1 MMDKEKVEGYL
12 YELRN
17 QLFVDQSLKEKLRE
31 TYVKKRK
38 KGIWRNSWLSG
49 LSAAVLLMAV
59 FFSNYQTSQVKAS
72 SLNVSN
78 AISFFDIGSGEI
90 NSFTHHNG
98 SLYVSIKNKGVYKYS
113 NKGLILVTEVVPDH
127 FQFSPSGE
135 SLILSKNSNVLIL
148 NLNTMEKQEILI
160 GNAKHSYT
168 SPAWKNEQQIF
179 VTKQTGT
186 ESFIIEHDLRT
197 KKEKVVTAGS
207 QPTFIEKEHKLVFEH
222 NGNIMIKNVRN
233 GKDQLVDKGKDP
245 SVSKDGLYISYVK
258 DENHFEDIWI
268 TELEVKTKK
277 KVTFNPVGRLS
288 SNQGLYQYMTPI
300 WNIEEHELFVLKRAE
315 EQPPKIMKISLSDKE
330 ITAEETV
337 GQYLQALINRD
348 DDYAKSIMEQPPEFL
363 TYSNPHQIGYQIL
376 GSEEESGTVS
386 VKAEVYWTY
395 TANPFYQVS
404 TYEFVLIKK
413 NHHFIIKSVNEILN
427 KQIIGT
433 DRNEVQI
440 IQGDEQQTL
449 FSFEDIPN
457 EYITHKNTRI
467 SSLVENPIE
476 KTIIF
481 SLQEYE
487 TLGRNSEVSL
497 MTFDRDTETFSLL
510 SRIKANEGDDV
521 VMEQMS
527 LDSTGQY
534 LAADLFMETAN
545 PTLILFDLK
554 KESEINRYKKSHSHF
569 WQGGQLL
576 MTVKE
581 ESQSL
586 LYQFNPK
593 TSRLKT
599 F

>member
-17 QLFVDQSLKEKLRE
+17 QLFVDQSLKEKLRK

-38 KGIWRNSWLSG
+38 KRIWRNSWLSG
-49 LSAAVLLMAV
+49 LSAAVLLLAV
-59 FFSNYQTSQVKAS
+59 FFSDYQTSQVKAS

-90 NSFTHHNG
+90 TSFTHHNG
-98 SLYVSIKNKGVYKYS
+98 SLYVSIKNKGVYRYS
-113 NKGLILVTEVVPDH
+113 NKGLILVTEEVPDH

-135 SLILSKNSNVLIL
+135 SLIFSKNSNVLIL
-148 NLNTMEKQEILI
+148 NLNTMKKQEISI

-168 SPAWKNEQQIF
+168 SPTWKNEQQIY

-186 ESFIIEHDLRT
+186 DSFIIEHDLRT
-197 KKEKVVTAGS
+197 KEEKVVTAGS

-222 NGNIMIKNVRN
+222 NGNIIIKNVRN

-268 TELEVKTKK
+268 TELDVKTKK
-277 KVTFNPVGRLS
+277 KVTFNPVGRLY

-315 EQPPKIMKISLSDKE
+315 EHPPKIMKISLSDKE

-376 GSEEESGTVS
+376 GSEEKSGTVS

-404 TYEFVLIKK
+404 TYEFILFKK
-413 NHHFIIKSVNEILN
+413 NDRFIIKSVNELLN

-440 IQGDEQQTL
+440 IQGYEQQTL

-467 SSLVENPIE
+467 SSVVENPIE

-487 TLGRNSEVSL
+487 TVGRNSEVSL

-534 LAADLFMETAN
+534 LAADVFMETAN

-554 KESEINRYKKSHSHF
+554 KGSEINRYKKSHSHF

-576 MTVKE
+576 MTVRE

-593 TSRLKT
+593 SGRLKT
-599 F
+599 Y